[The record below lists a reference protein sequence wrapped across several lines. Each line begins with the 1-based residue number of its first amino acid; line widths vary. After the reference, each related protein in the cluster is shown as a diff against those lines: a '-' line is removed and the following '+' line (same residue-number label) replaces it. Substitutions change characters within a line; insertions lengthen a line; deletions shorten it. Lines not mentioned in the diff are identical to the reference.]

1 MMAYRDV
8 SDGESAGSRGVQGV
22 ESGKDVK
29 DQEKASDKIDVQAIQ
44 ATVQSPLSHQPGSDH
59 LRLQVSSFESMFA
72 KSDKLRHVSKPFKQ
86 IEQVEE

>member
-29 DQEKASDKIDVQAIQ
+29 DQEWASDKIDVQAIQ
-44 ATVQSPLSHQPGSDH
+44 AD
-59 LRLQVSSFESMFA
+59 
-72 KSDKLRHVSKPFKQ
+72 
-86 IEQVEE
+86 